1 MASARWSALPCLPSP
16 LLPSP
21 VEQRG
26 EALDGRQT
34 FGENERR
41 LEAVGAAG
49 PPQRIARREQAKHT
63 VNRAGR
69 RVGAATVAELD
80 RDGPVGAVGRAVR
93 MLRRRRRD
101 RLRLLIDAVEIGVLL
116 ERGEGELLDLVKPG
130 RGGEHRFRRRRAVD
144 GRYRGR

>member
-21 VEQRG
+21 IEQRS

-49 PPQRIARREQAKHT
+49 PPQSVARRKQAKHT
-63 VNRAGR
+63 VNGAGC

-80 RDGPVGAVGRAVR
+80 RDGPVGAVGPAVR
-93 MLRRRRRD
+93 MRRRRRRN
-101 RLRLLIDAVEIGVLL
+101 RLRLLIDAVEGGILL
-116 ERGEGELLDLVKPG
+116 ERGERELLDSVEPG
-130 RGGEHRFRRRRAVD
+130 GGREHRL
-144 GRYRGR
+144 G